1 MDVHMQLL
9 VIVNT
14 SAYLGPFIVVLRS
27 MKYRP
32 AVILH
37 DMVPQTIGQTAKW
50 CIRQK
55 TTLSSIKR
63 ESKGHDVWQSPVSF
77 FFINVVRC
85 QPMELSP
92 NSFQSL
98 EGVLNVIAVC
108 FKHKIEECFSVEA
121 LWRADY

>member
-32 AVILH
+32 AVTLH
-37 DMVPQTIGQTAKW
+37 DMVPQTIGQTATR

-55 TTLSSIKR
+55 TTLSSIQR
-63 ESKGHDVWQSPVSF
+63 ESKGHEVWQSPVSL
-77 FFINVVRC
+77 FFINVG
-85 QPMELSP
+85 P

-98 EGVLNVIAVC
+98 ETVLKVIAVC
-108 FKHKIEECFSVEA
+108 FKHKI
-121 LWRADY
+121 ADTFQQKLSGERITVS